1 MSLENI
7 KLKDRR
13 VYLMRSKV
21 KIFAQI
27 WSLPKTLVEGGYT
40 PRETLQMN
48 KSRAHKNFLSRDTIG
63 TATPNN
69 KCHKEKRSEK
79 SKRQRIPQTLYL
91 TPFPQDHLNPRGTT

>member
-27 WSLPKTLVEGGYT
+27 WSLLKTLVEGGYT
-40 PRETLQMN
+40 PEETLQMS
-48 KSRAHKNFLSRDTIG
+48 KSRVYRNFL
-63 TATPNN
+63 
-69 KCHKEKRSEK
+69 
-79 SKRQRIPQTLYL
+79 
-91 TPFPQDHLNPRGTT
+91 